1 MDQGVKM
8 SEALRYV
15 LLGRTILQ
23 WVLAAVFIAG
33 GFAAGHIC
41 SRIVSAILK
50 RLCAKTESAL
60 DDLIIAGIRPPLVVI
75 LTLGGIRLGLGC
87 LGMSPVVSLWVDRA
101 LQISLILLF
110 ALALSKIAGI
120 LVIHYVP
127 EKTAHPLLNGEAALQ
142 PVLRKF
148 FAALVWIIAGFF
160 VLRVL
165 GYNIGALLAGLGLG
179 GAALALAS
187 KDTLS
192 NFFGSITI
200 FVDKPF
206 RINDRIKIGNYDGV
220 ITEIGIRTSRLRTLE
235 NRIVVIPNSLFTAS
249 PIENVSSA
257 PNTRIS
263 QTLKIHGDNGSEKI
277 EQALEL
283 LRNIQANGLEGQCV
297 AGLASVGGI
306 VCHITHVFFIARGA
320 DYWGTING
328 VNLEILRRF
337 KEAGIRLL

>member
-1 MDQGVKM
+1 MSGV
-8 SEALRYV
+8 LRSV

-23 WVLAAVFIAG
+23 WALAVAFIAG
-33 GFAAGHIC
+33 GFIAGHIC
-41 SRIVSAILK
+41 SRIVSVILK

-60 DDLIIAGIRPPLVVI
+60 DDLIVAGIRPPLVII
-75 LTLGGIRLGLGC
+75 LTLGGIRLALGR
-87 LGMSPVVSLWVDRA
+87 LGMSPMVSLWVDRA
-101 LQISLILLF
+101 LQISLILMF
-110 ALALSKIAGI
+110 ALALSKITGV
-120 LVIHYVP
+120 LVAHYVP
-127 EKTAHPLLNGEAALQ
+127 DKAAHPFLKGEAALQ

-148 FAALVWIIAGFF
+148 FVTLVWIIAAVL

-165 GYNIGALLAGLGLG
+165 GYNISALLAGLGLG

-206 RINDRIKIGNYDGV
+206 RLNDRIKIGNYDGV

-257 PNTRIS
+257 PSTKIT
-263 QTLKIHGDNGSEKI
+263 QTLKLHGGNGSEKLG
-277 EQALEL
+277 QALEL
-283 LRNIQANGLEGQCV
+283 LRSIQVSGLEGQCV
-297 AGLASVGGI
+297 AGLASIGGI
-306 VCHITHVFFIARGA
+306 VCQITLVFFIAKGA
-320 DYWGTING
+320 DYWGTINA

-337 KEAGIRLL
+337 KEADIRLL

>member
-1 MDQGVKM
+1 MGDVM
-8 SEALRYV
+8 RSV

-23 WVLAAVFIAG
+23 WVLAAAFIAG
-33 GFAAGHIC
+33 GFAAGQIC
-41 SRIVSAILK
+41 SRVVSAMLK
-50 RLCAKTESAL
+50 RLCARTESAL
-60 DDLIIAGIRPPLVVI
+60 DDLIVAGVRPPLVAI
-75 LTLGGIRLGLGC
+75 LTLGGIRLGLGR
-87 LGMSPVVSLWVDRA
+87 LGLGSAFLLWADRG

-110 ALALSKIAGI
+110 ALALSKIAGA
-120 LVIHYVP
+120 LVLHYVP
-127 EKTAHPLLNGEAALQ
+127 EKADHPLLKGEAALQ

-148 FAALVWIIAGFF
+148 LAALVWIIAAFL

-165 GYNIGALLAGLGLG
+165 GYNISALLAGLGLG

-206 RINDRIKIGNYDGV
+206 RINDRIRIGNYDGV

-257 PNTRIS
+257 PSTKIT
-263 QTLKIHGDNGSEKI
+263 QTLKLHGDNGSEKLG
-277 EQALEL
+277 QALEL
-283 LRNIQANGLEGQCV
+283 LRAIRVEGMEGDCA
-297 AGLASVGGI
+297 AGLAAIGGI
-306 VCHITHVFFIARGA
+306 VCQITLVFYIAKGA

-337 KEAGIRLL
+337 KEAGIRLI

>member
-1 MDQGVKM
+1 M
-8 SEALRYV
+8 
-15 LLGRTILQ
+15 LLGRTTLQ
-23 WVLAAVFIAG
+23 WVLAAALIAG
-33 GFAAGHIC
+33 GFVAGHIC
-41 SRIVSAILK
+41 YRIVSALLK
-50 RLCAKTESAL
+50 RLCAATETGL
-60 DDLIIAGIRPPLVVI
+60 DDLILAGIRPPLVVI
-75 LTLGGIRLGLGC
+75 LTLGGIRLGLDF
-87 LGMSPVVSLWVDRA
+87 LGMSSGVSIWADRV
-101 LQISLILLF
+101 LRLSLILMS
-110 ALALSKIAGI
+110 ALALNKLTAA
-120 LVIHYVP
+120 LVGRYVP
-127 EKTAHPLLNGEAALQ
+127 EKADHPLLPGEAAVQ

-148 FAALVWIIAGFF
+148 LASLVWIVAAVL

-165 GYNIGALLAGLGLG
+165 GYNISALLAGLGLG

-200 FVDKPF
+200 FVEKPF
-206 RINDRIKIGNYDGV
+206 RINDRIKIGAYDGV

-235 NRIVVIPNSLFTAS
+235 NRTVVIPNSLFTAS

-257 PNTRIS
+257 PNTKIV
-263 QTLKIHGDNGSEKI
+263 QTIKVHGDNGAEKL

-283 LRNIQANGLEGQCV
+283 LRGIEVDGLDGPCV

-306 VCHITHVFFIARGA
+306 VCQITHVFFIARGA